1 MVDNI
6 VWRRFP
12 YYVERTVHK
21 RFANEQDD
29 WTEREKERY
38 KKNKS
43 INAAY
48 ESYHL
53 LWDDFMNTL
62 RDIRERPHALP
73 TERALYAAPS
83 ALELTGKT
91 GSPATVAR
99 DAAKKAF
106 EDAQQEERDAKA
118 ALEAA
123 KKLMKKETD
132 IWTKTPNPSP
142 NYDAQEKVVAAAG
155 QANSNADD
163 KYNDAINAV
172 ATTQTAYTTAEE
184 AWRNE
189 RDTLLGE
196 TRILYMKRWTRLQE
210 LAEEM
215 AENEYVVNKN
225 ESAGVSR
232 TSYIDSLL
240 AMVFA

>member
-91 GSPATVAR
+91 GS
-99 DAAKKAF
+99 
-106 EDAQQEERDAKA
+106 
-118 ALEAA
+118 
-123 KKLMKKETD
+123 
-132 IWTKTPNPSP
+132 
-142 NYDAQEKVVAAAG
+142 
-155 QANSNADD
+155 
-163 KYNDAINAV
+163 V
-172 ATTQTAYTTAEE
+172 AT
-184 AWRNE
+184 
-189 RDTLLGE
+189 E

-215 AENEYVVNKN
+215 ADNEYVKQKN

>member
-12 YYVERTVHK
+12 YYVQRTVHK

-62 RDIRERPHALP
+62 RDIRERPNALP

-83 ALELTGKT
+83 ARELTGET
-91 GSPATVAR
+91 GSVATKAK
-99 DAAKKAF
+99 DAAEQALK
-106 EDAQQEERDAKA
+106 DAQKEERDAKA

-123 KKLMKKETD
+123 QKALDNEVAILKRSVTGTKEHT
-132 IWTKTPNPSP
+132 TQLVTVSLAGV
-142 NYDAQEKVVAAAG
+142 AQ
-155 QANSNADD
+155 SSADD
-163 KYNDAINAV
+163 RYTQAKDNLVLA
-172 ATTQTAYTTAEE
+172 QTAYTAAEE
-184 AWRNE
+184 AWMVE
-189 RDTLLGE
+189 RDTLLSQ

-215 AENEYVVNKN
+215 ADNEYVRQKN

-232 TSYIDSLL
+232 TSYVDSLL

>member
-29 WTEREKERY
+29 WTEREKERH

-91 GSPATVAR
+91 GSVATKAK
-99 DAAKKAF
+99 DAAEQALK
-106 EDAQQEERDAKA
+106 DAQKEERDAKA
-118 ALEAA
+118 ALDAA
-123 KKLMKKETD
+123 KKAYEKE
-132 IWTKTPNPSP
+132 ITKLATIVVKSDK
-142 NYDAQEKVVAAAG
+142 DAQLQVIAVVGMAKD
-155 QANSNADD
+155 NADN
-163 KYNDAINAV
+163 KYNDTVDAV
-172 ATTQTAYTTAEE
+172 AALQTAYTVAKQ
-184 AWRNE
+184 AWMVE
-189 RDTLLGE
+189 RDTLLTE

-215 AENEYVVNKN
+215 AENEYVKHKN
-225 ESAGVSR
+225 ESAGLSR